1 MAKVE
6 GSSGNVILDH
16 PGVAAAV
23 FALVTLFVFVGALY
37 NVATS
42 SHHPSSHGGGHPAA
56 PAGAA
61 QH

>member
-1 MAKVE
+1 
-6 GSSGNVILDH
+6 
-16 PGVAAAV
+16 
-23 FALVTLFVFVGALY
+23 VFVGALY

-42 SHHPSSHGGGHPAA
+42 GHHPSSHGGDHPAA